1 MNIIFLILPLTLVLC
16 VVAIVAF
23 VWATR
28 SGQFDDLET
37 PAIRVLHDEDA
48 TASRQT
54 EAVLSRDPIDPDR
67 LPR

>member
-16 VVAIVAF
+16 VVAIAAF

-37 PAIRVLHDEDA
+37 PAIRALHDEDA
-48 TASRQT
+48 TALPRT
-54 EAVLSRDPIDPDR
+54 EALLSRDPIDPDR